1 MHDMSSIVVVAAV
14 ALMLAGVVK
23 GVVGMGLPTVGI
35 GLLSIVMTPSE
46 AAALLLVPTIVTNV
60 WQLAMGPNLVALTRR
75 LWVMLAMSALVTFIA
90 AGFLAGSTERAS
102 TALGVVL
109 ICYAAIGLAKIK
121 LIAPAWSEPW
131 LAPVVGV
138 ATGVVTGATGVMALP
153 AVAYFQAIGL
163 DKEDMIQ
170 ALGLSFTVSM
180 LALAGGLAREGVV
193 HGSTLAA
200 SLLALAP
207 ASVGML
213 AGQWVRLRI
222 HPEIFRICFLVGLL
236 GLGAHLALRTAI

>member
-1 MHDMSSIVVVAAV
+1 MHDISSVVIMAALAFV
-14 ALMLAGVVK
+14 LAGFVK
-23 GVVGMGLPTVGI
+23 GFVGLGLPTVAI
-35 GLLSIVMTPSE
+35 GLLSVVMTPSE

-60 WQLAMGPNLVALTRR
+60 WQLALGPNLVALTRR
-75 LWVMLAMSALVTFIA
+75 LWVMLATSAVVTFVA

-102 TALGVVL
+102 TALGVAL
-109 ICYAAIGLAKIK
+109 ICYAIFGLAKIK
-121 LIAPAWSEPW
+121 LTAPIWWEPW

-138 ATGVVTGATGVMALP
+138 MSGVVTGTTGVLVLP
-153 AVAYFQAIGL
+153 AVRYFQAIGL
-163 DKEDMIQ
+163 GEEDMIQ

-180 LALAGGLAREGVV
+180 LALAGGLAREGVF
-193 HGSTLAA
+193 HGSTLSA

-213 AGQWVRLRI
+213 AGQCVRLRI

-236 GLGAHLALRTAI
+236 GLG